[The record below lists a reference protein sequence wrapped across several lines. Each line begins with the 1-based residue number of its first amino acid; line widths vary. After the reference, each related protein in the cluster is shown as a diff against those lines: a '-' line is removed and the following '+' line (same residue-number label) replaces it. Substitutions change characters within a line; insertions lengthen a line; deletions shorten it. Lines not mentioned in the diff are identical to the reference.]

1 MDPSTHDSY
10 QGTPP
15 GPQKTYRN
23 TIGSIVAWALLRAA
37 LVVLVALLAFE
48 YLRWIDYSLW
58 WGITAVSLYAFVV
71 HPIQVQYRLY
81 REETRKVLSGTL
93 CASCRHFEETG
104 VLCAKL
110 DEHVTEEYIPCDG
123 ELWEPKPGYGDDDE

>member
-1 MDPSTHDSY
+1 MTQSEYDAHFDE
-10 QGTPP
+10 GTPP
-15 GPQKTYRN
+15 QPKSYRN
-23 TIGSIVAWALLRAA
+23 TIGSIVAWALFRA
-37 LVVLVALLAFE
+37 VFVMVGALLLYE
-48 YLRWIDYSLW
+48 YVRWIDYSLW

-81 REETRKVLSGTL
+81 KEETRKVLTETL

-110 DEHVTEEYIPCDG
+110 DEHVTEEYIPCAG
-123 ELWEPKPGYGDDDE
+123 ELWEPRSTFREDD